1 MVIPDSNPSK
11 VLVTGKQV
19 QVCPVGGIALAVV
32 IKGEDCSVWLRNATH
47 AVTPAAI
54 EEQGK

>member
-1 MVIPDSNPSK
+1 MVIPDRNPSK

-19 QVCPVGGIALAVV
+19 QVCPIGGKALAVV
-32 IKGEDCSVWLRNATH
+32 IKSEDGSVWLRNASY

-54 EEQGK
+54 